1 MLRKGMMIAT
11 ALMLIGCASSGK
23 KMQVK
28 GYIEDRPRVDQ
39 SVDGNQGMLVG
50 NKIVYDQSTQKKTR
64 KVFVV
69 ELSKNANEGIE
80 GSSVTNTD
88 AQPGPIL
95 DSNPIG
101 AETASFQDQNPNS
114 TLPLP
119 HAGNTDASA
128 ITYIEYKVEKDDTL
142 QKIAKKFYD
151 SYSKWPQIYE
161 VNKAVIKNPDFLK
174 PGIIIKIPQAG
185 K

>member
-1 MLRKGMMIAT
+1 MLRKWIVICT
-11 ALMLIGCASSGK
+11 ALILAGCASSGK

-28 GYIEDRPRVDQ
+28 GYIEDRPRLDQ
-39 SVDGNQGMLVG
+39 SADGNQGMLVG
-50 NKIVYDQSTQKKTR
+50 NKIVYDQSVKKKTR

-69 ELSKNANEGIE
+69 ELSKEANEGDQV
-80 GSSVTNTD
+80 SNVTNTD
-88 AQPGPIL
+88 AQPAPVATSAPIET
-95 DSNPIG
+95 
-101 AETASFQDQNPNS
+101 ETASFQDRNPNS

-119 HAGNTDASA
+119 NAENTDASA
-128 ITYIEYKVEKDDTL
+128 ISYIEYKVEKDDTL

-161 VNKAVIKNPDFLK
+161 ANKVVITNPDFLK
-174 PGIIIKIPQAG
+174 PGIIIKIPQAV